1 MELIDRAYG
10 RLTGHDDLYFE
21 MLDRVHQHLL
31 PRTYIEIGVNTG
43 RSLTLALP
51 GTSCVGVDP
60 DPHLQYPAPPGSW
73 IFAETSDEFFASHDL
88 AVLFGGVPLD
98 LAFIDGM
105 HLFEFAL
112 RDFMNLERNAHADGT
127 ILIHDCLPVNVVSAG
142 RERSSYPWS
151 GDVWR
156 LIVLLREQRP
166 DLEVSVVD
174 WPPTGVGVV
183 RGLDPGSTVL
193 ADRYDEL
200 VERYLAMPYELLD
213 NGTMHE
219 QLHTVRGDWASV
231 AALLPDRSYRS
242 GNVEL
247 LKVQRTAAAV
257 VPAVRRAYDE
267 PERVRERRQRQ
278 QRRRQQRRRQR
289 RQRRQQRQQREREQ
303 FFRRRQRA
311 RLRKRFRRRAR
322 RRIRRYVQRLAPRG
336 HPTGAA

>member
-31 PRTYIEIGVNTG
+31 PRTYVEIGVNTG

-60 DPHLQYPAPPGSW
+60 EPHLRYPPPPGSW
-73 IFAETSDEFFASHDL
+73 IFAETSDDFFACHDL
-88 AVLFGGVPLD
+88 VALFGGVPID

-112 RDFMNLERNAHADGT
+112 RDFMNLERNAHADST
-127 ILIHDCLPVNVVSAG
+127 ILIHDCLPVNAVSAG

-156 LIVLLREQRP
+156 LIILLREQRP

-174 WPPTGVGVV
+174 WPPTGVGVI

-193 ADRYDEL
+193 SDRYDEL
-200 VERYLAMPYELLD
+200 VERYLAMPYDRLD
-213 NGTMHE
+213 DGTMHQ
-219 QLHTVRGDWASV
+219 QLHTVQGDWTSV
-231 AALLPDRSYRS
+231 IALLPDRSYRS
-242 GNVEL
+242 ANVEL
-247 LKVQRTAAAV
+247 LKAQRTAAAL
-257 VPAVRRAYDE
+257 VPAARRAYEE

-278 QRRRQQRRRQR
+278 QHRRQQRRQ
-289 RQRRQQRQQREREQ
+289 QYRQQY
-303 FFRRRQRA
+303 FRRRQRA

-322 RRIRRYVQRLAPRG
+322 RRVKRYVRRLAPRM
-336 HPTGAA
+336 HSTGAA

>member
-1 MELIDRAYG
+1 MELIDRAYE

-21 MLDRVHQHLL
+21 MLDRVHQQLL
-31 PRTYIEIGVNTG
+31 PRTYVEIGVNRG

-60 DPHLQYPAPPGSW
+60 EPQLRYPAPPGSQ

-88 AVLFGGVPLD
+88 EALFGGVPVD

-112 RDFMNLERNAHADGT
+112 RDFMNLERNAHTDST
-127 ILIHDCLPVNVVSAG
+127 ILIHDCLPVDAVSAG

-193 ADRYDEL
+193 SDRYDKL
-200 VERYLAMPYELLD
+200 VEQYLAMPYDLLD

-219 QLHTVRGDWASV
+219 QLHTVPGDWTSV
-231 AALLPDRSYRS
+231 AALLPDRTYRS
-242 GNVEL
+242 GSVEL

-257 VPAVRRAYDE
+257 VPAVRRAYEE

-278 QRRRQQRRRQR
+278 RQR
-289 RQRRQQRQQREREQ
+289 
-303 FFRRRQRA
+303 FRRRRLRA
-311 RLRKRFRRRAR
+311 RLRKRFRRKAR
-322 RRIRRYVQRLAPRG
+322 RRVTRYVHRLAPRG
-336 HPTGAA
+336 HSAKPG